1 MTTCERYQEK
11 VSQLIDNELGERESP
26 SLFGHLGLCEECRR
40 FLQTN
45 LRIRSGMQKHGPLL
59 APVHLDQK
67 VLGTTLTTRGLVP
80 GRLAIPSGLW
90 KRTVSLPVS
99 LAAAVVVLLMMGS
112 IALSSLW
119 FGTQK
124 AQTEVQVQTVYVTTL
139 PTVEVQG
146 YYPQSKTAIQ

>member
-1 MTTCERYQEK
+1 MTTCEGYQEK
-11 VSQLIDNELGERESP
+11 VSRLIDNELGERESP
-26 SLFGHLGLCEECRR
+26 SLFEHLGLCEECRR

-45 LRIRSGMQKHGPLL
+45 LRIRSGMQEHGPLL

-90 KRTVSLPVS
+90 KRRVSLPAS
-99 LAAAVVVLLMMGS
+99 LAAAVVVLLMLGS
-112 IALSSLW
+112 IVLSSLW

-124 AQTEVQVQTVYVTTL
+124 TQPELQTQTVYVTTF
-139 PTVEVQG
+139 PVVEVQG
-146 YYPQSKTAIQ
+146 YYPQSKTTIQ